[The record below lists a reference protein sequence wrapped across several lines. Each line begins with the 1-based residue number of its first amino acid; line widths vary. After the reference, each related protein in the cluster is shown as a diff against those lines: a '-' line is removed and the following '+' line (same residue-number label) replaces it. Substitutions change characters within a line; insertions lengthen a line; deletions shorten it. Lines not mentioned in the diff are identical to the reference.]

1 LSTWSEIRVTVDI
14 EALIAE
20 VDALAPRAAIARE
33 TARLRR
39 DEIDG
44 SLAIAGTP
52 LARAEVIA
60 LIDRGIALGGH
71 PLDAYIMT
79 RSLASAAAWVW
90 SQRPYA
96 HGDPRPLLTIEEIR
110 RLHTLAAAGGPGA
123 QPGVWRMTVAAPQH
137 QVVSPPPWAVP
148 FQTAGFVDRFRVRP
162 ASGALVPWLADVLAR
177 FARIRPFAGAN
188 GRVGRLVGSL
198 VLRRLDAPPLAI
210 ARERAAAYGAAV
222 IAGEA
227 GNLGPLVAIVEEA
240 LGESCRR
247 TIAAGGDDPLV
258 PLRSLAGDDYQALI
272 KAAQRGRLRTVT
284 RAHRIYTTAGWIG
297 SYRTGG

>member
-1 LSTWSEIRVTVDI
+1 VDI

-52 LARAEVIA
+52 LERSEVLA
-60 LIDRGIALGGH
+60 LIDRGAALGGH
-71 PLDAYIMT
+71 PLDAYVMT
-79 RSLASAAAWVW
+79 RSLADAAAWVW

-96 HGDPRPLLTIEEIR
+96 HGDPRPLLTVEEVR
-110 RLHTLAAAGGPGA
+110 RLHTLAAAGRPGA
-123 QPGVWRMTVAAPQH
+123 QPGMWRLTVAPPQH

-148 FQTAGFVDRFRVRP
+148 AQTAGFVDRFRARP
-162 ASGALVPWLADVLAR
+162 EPGTLVPWLAELLAR
-177 FARIRPFAGAN
+177 FARIRPFATAN
-188 GRVGRLVGSL
+188 GRVGRLVASL

-210 ARERAAAYGAAV
+210 ARARAAAFRTAV
-222 IAGEA
+222 VAGEA
-227 GNLGPLVAIVEEA
+227 GNLAPLVAIVEEA
-240 LGESCRR
+240 MGESCRR

-258 PLRSLAGDDYQALI
+258 PLRSLAGDDYHALI

-284 RAHRIYTTAGWIG
+284 RAHRIYTTAGWIDA
-297 SYRTGG
+297 YRNGGAEPG